1 VDSLEPTSRI
11 VSCRWLG
18 EFTSPGHRPSL
29 RRHRFILNDTYRT
42 DLSLLYPPYLI
53 ALAALY
59 LSFSLED
66 KSPRD
71 PFRVRGQ
78 TVSSLDRSSLSSAHD
93 AAQGANRPV
102 MDRLITRA
110 KAAGYFADFA
120 ISLPT
125 MLTIVQEIISLYP
138 LWEELEGKSTNT
150 PHASQTIDLT
160 LDSSSPGA
168 AASQPNDS
176 LKESEVIPMLQKM
189 QRHRAVDLLH
199 PADAG
204 VNTAKRAA
212 VETSGVRGPIAANAA
227 VDRSRNAVAGVKRRA
242 AD

>member
-1 VDSLEPTSRI
+1 MVGSFHQTSRLLLI
-11 VSCRWLG
+11 SC
-18 EFTSPGHRPSL
+18 
-29 RRHRFILNDTYRT
+29 RFILNDTYRT

-78 TVSSLDRSSLSSAHD
+78 TVSSLDRTSLSSNIAVAD
-93 AAQGANRPV
+93 STTRPV

-138 LWEELEGKSTNT
+138 LWEELEGKAA
-150 PHASQTIDLT
+150 PRIAPPMVDLT
-160 LDSSSPGA
+160 QDSTTSNTA
-168 AASQPNDS
+168 TKANES
-176 LKESEVIPMLQKM
+176 LKESEIIPMI
-189 QRHRAVDLLH
+189 QRMHRLRAVDLLH

-204 VNTAKRAA
+204 VDSAKAA
-212 VETSGVRGPIAANAA
+212 ASELGSIARPAGVTISSGSGVP
-227 VDRSRNAVAGVKRRA
+227 VAGVKRRHPV
-242 AD
+242 

>member
-1 VDSLEPTSRI
+1 MKIKSRADD
-11 VSCRWLG
+11 
-18 EFTSPGHRPSL
+18 P
-29 RRHRFILNDTYRT
+29 RFILNDTYRT

-78 TVSSLDRSSLSSAHD
+78 TVSSLDRTNLSSNTATD
-93 AAQGANRPV
+93 GPSRPV

-138 LWEELEGKSTNT
+138 LWEELEGKASSRVTQTVDLTQDSTN
-150 PHASQTIDLT
+150 
-160 LDSSSPGA
+160 
-168 AASQPNDS
+168 ASQPKINDS
-176 LKESEVIPMLQKM
+176 LKESEVIPMIQKM
-189 QRHRAVDLLH
+189 HRLRAVDLLH

-204 VNTAKRAA
+204 VDSAKAAANELGSVARPAA
-212 VETSGVRGPIAANAA
+212 VTASSSGGVP
-227 VDRSRNAVAGVKRRA
+227 VAGVKRRHPV
-242 AD
+242 

>member
-1 VDSLEPTSRI
+1 MKIKSRADD
-11 VSCRWLG
+11 
-18 EFTSPGHRPSL
+18 P
-29 RRHRFILNDTYRT
+29 RFILNDTYRT

-78 TVSSLDRSSLSSAHD
+78 TVSSLDRTNLSSNTATD
-93 AAQGANRPV
+93 GPSRPV

-138 LWEELEGKSTNT
+138 LWEELEAKASSRVTQTVDLTQESTNT
-150 PHASQTIDLT
+150 
-160 LDSSSPGA
+160 
-168 AASQPNDS
+168 SQPKINDS
-176 LKESEVIPMLQKM
+176 LKESEVIPMIQKM
-189 QRHRAVDLLH
+189 HRLRAVDLLH

-204 VNTAKRAA
+204 VDSAKAAASELGSVARPAA
-212 VETSGVRGPIAANAA
+212 VTASSSSGVP
-227 VDRSRNAVAGVKRRA
+227 VSGVKRRHPA
-242 AD
+242 

>member
-1 VDSLEPTSRI
+1 MSLA
-11 VSCRWLG
+11 C
-18 EFTSPGHRPSL
+18 HRHCVCL
-29 RRHRFILNDTYRT
+29 TARLRFILNDTYRT

-78 TVSSLDRSSLSSAHD
+78 TVSSLDRTNLATSQD
-93 AAQGANRPV
+93 ATQGPNRPV

-138 LWEELEGKSTNT
+138 LWEELEGKSV
-150 PHASQTIDLT
+150 PASHASQVVDLT
-160 LDSSSPGA
+160 VDPSTPGTSTA
-168 AASQPNDS
+168 KPSDS
-176 LKESEVIPMLQKM
+176 LKESEVIPMIQKM
-189 QRHRAVDLLH
+189 QRLRAVDLLH
-199 PADAG
+199 PADGG
-204 VNTAKRAA
+204 VNTAKLAA
-212 VETSGVRGPIAANAA
+212 AENSGVRGLTSVNPAIE
-227 VDRSRNAVAGVKRRA
+227 RSRNIVAGVKRRA